1 VVIHFGVAA
10 LLAVTLQLVAL
21 YFPFGSSDLPRR
33 ILFVASY
40 LALFVFVAANVRRPG
55 LVTLGLGLSLNFL
68 AIVTNGGLMPT
79 TTEAFA
85 KTGDLPADAR
95 VGHWLPH
102 SKDVLLERDNVH
114 LYFLADRLAVE
125 GQQIVRVFSVG
136 DIFVAAGLLVTVAD
150 LMLPRIGRKRQQG

>member
-1 VVIHFGVAA
+1 VDIHFGVVA
-10 LLAVTLQLVAL
+10 LLAVSLQLLAL
-21 YFPFGSSDLPRR
+21 FFPLGSSDLPRR

-55 LVTLGLGLSLNFL
+55 LVILGLGVSLNFL

-79 TTEAFA
+79 TAEAFT
-85 KTGDLPADAR
+85 KTGDMPADAR

-114 LYFLADRLAVE
+114 LYLLADRLAVE
-125 GQQIVRVFSVG
+125 GQHFVRVFSVG
-136 DIFVAAGLLVTVAD
+136 DLFVAAGLAVTVGE
-150 LMLPRIGRKRQQG
+150 LMLPRIGRKRQ